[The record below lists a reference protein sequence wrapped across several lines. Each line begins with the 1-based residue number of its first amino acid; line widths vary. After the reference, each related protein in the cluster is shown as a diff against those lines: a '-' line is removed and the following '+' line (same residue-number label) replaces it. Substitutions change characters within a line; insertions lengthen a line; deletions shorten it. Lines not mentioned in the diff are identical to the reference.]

1 MSRGY
6 KKRIVKK
13 IKIEAIIDI
22 KDESH
27 IDDALLKR
35 TISPIGEIESCKII
49 TDLSNN
55 SNDEQRA
62 NSLSLDKNISEVEHF
77 INDANKIYFGT
88 LSIEDRKY
96 VAASILKSS
105 SRSSLQDNA
114 NFKDKLIQTLTKKF
128 EIDSEYATSLLE
140 QEKDP
145 DALET
150 LKSKFLEGDLIQ
162 MFTFIWEKILSVGE
176 EDDFEIDLIENSA
189 EKFGLEK
196 QSLNDTKK
204 IGNERAKIIKAISVI
219 EAGKV
224 AYNKLKAFEKTV
236 LLSLML
242 TECSRIDG
250 KISSDDL
257 ALLKNIFSDQFNI
270 SSNVMTAVIE
280 KELNYSITK
289 KVEQV
294 EVYREKYELVEF
306 LWEKILS
313 SESEINDNEMTLIRK
328 WVRRL
333 DISDVESEGARK
345 EVEANL
351 NP

>member
-1 MSRGY
+1 M
-6 KKRIVKK
+6 VKK
-13 IKIEAIIDI
+13 IKIEAIIEI

-35 TISPIGEIESCKII
+35 TISPLGEIESCKII
-49 TDLSNN
+49 TDLGKN
-55 SNDEQRA
+55 SNDEQKA

-128 EIDSEYATSLLE
+128 EIDSEYAISLLE

-306 LWEKILS
+306 LWEKVLS

>member
-1 MSRGY
+1 M
-6 KKRIVKK
+6 VKK
-13 IKIEAIIDI
+13 IKIEAIIEI

-35 TISPIGEIESCKII
+35 TISPIGEIESCKIV
-49 TDLSNN
+49 TDISKNF
-55 SNDEQRA
+55 NDEQKA

-128 EIDSEYATSLLE
+128 EIDSEYAISLLE

-145 DALET
+145 DVLET

-176 EDDFEIDLIENSA
+176 VDDFEIDLIENSA

-196 QSLNDTKK
+196 QSINDTKK

-270 SSNVMTAVIE
+270 SSNVMTSVIE
-280 KELNYSITK
+280 KKLNYSITK

>member
-1 MSRGY
+1 M
-6 KKRIVKK
+6 VKK
-13 IKIEAIIDI
+13 IKIEAIIEI

-27 IDDALLKR
+27 IDDALLKH

-55 SNDEQRA
+55 SNDEQKV

-128 EIDSEYATSLLE
+128 EIDSEYAISLLE

-280 KELNYSITK
+280 KKLNYSITK

>member
-1 MSRGY
+1 M
-6 KKRIVKK
+6 VKK
-13 IKIEAIIDI
+13 IKIEAIIEI

-55 SNDEQRA
+55 SNDEQKA

-128 EIDSEYATSLLE
+128 EIDSEYAISLLE

-270 SSNVMTAVIE
+270 SSNVITAVIE
-280 KELNYSITK
+280 KKIELFNNK
-289 KVEQV
+289 
-294 EVYREKYELVEF
+294 
-306 LWEKILS
+306 
-313 SESEINDNEMTLIRK
+313 
-328 WVRRL
+328 
-333 DISDVESEGARK
+333 EGWTSWS
-345 EVEANL
+345 L
-351 NP
+351 

>member
-1 MSRGY
+1 M
-6 KKRIVKK
+6 VKK
-13 IKIEAIIDI
+13 IKIEAIIEI

-35 TISPIGEIESCKII
+35 TISCIGEIESCKII

-55 SNDEQRA
+55 SNDEQKV

-128 EIDSEYATSLLE
+128 EIDSEYAISLLE

-189 EKFGLEK
+189 EKVGLEQ

-280 KELNYSITK
+280 KKLNYSITK

-313 SESEINDNEMTLIRK
+313 SESEINDSEMTLIRK

>member
-1 MSRGY
+1 MATFDVSI
-6 KKRIVKK
+6 KANLVEVQNALAQVKK
-13 IKIEAIIDI
+13 EIANRFDFKGTCAEVTSSDNEIICIGENEFQINQITEIIFTKFGKRGVDARILNPRDMNKSANDKIKRIIDI
-22 KDESH
+22 ANGIST
-27 IDDALLKR
+27 DDA
-35 TISPIGEIESCKII
+35 
-49 TDLSNN
+49 
-55 SNDEQRA
+55 
-62 NSLSLDKNISEVEHF
+62 
-77 INDANKIYFGT
+77 
-88 LSIEDRKY
+88 
-96 VAASILKSS
+96 
-105 SRSSLQDNA
+105 
-114 NFKDKLIQTLTKKF
+114 
-128 EIDSEYATSLLE
+128 
-140 QEKDP
+140 
-145 DALET
+145 
-150 LKSKFLEGDLIQ
+150 
-162 MFTFIWEKILSVGE
+162 
-176 EDDFEIDLIENSA
+176 
-189 EKFGLEK
+189 
-196 QSLNDTKK
+196 KK

-280 KELNYSITK
+280 KKLNYSITK

>member
-1 MSRGY
+1 M
-6 KKRIVKK
+6 VKK
-13 IKIEAIIDI
+13 IKIEAIIEI

-55 SNDEQRA
+55 SNDEQKA

-105 SRSSLQDNA
+105 SRSSLQDNV

-128 EIDSEYATSLLE
+128 EIDSEYAISLLE

-280 KELNYSITK
+280 KKLNYSITK

-294 EVYREKYELVEF
+294 EV
-306 LWEKILS
+306 LS
-313 SESEINDNEMTLIRK
+313 LIH
-328 WVRRL
+328 
-333 DISDVESEGARK
+333 I
-345 EVEANL
+345 
-351 NP
+351 

>member
-1 MSRGY
+1 M
-6 KKRIVKK
+6 VKK
-13 IKIEAIIDI
+13 IKIEAIIEI

-35 TISPIGEIESCKII
+35 TISPIGEIESCKIV
-49 TDLSNN
+49 TDLSKNF
-55 SNDEQRA
+55 NDEQKA

-77 INDANKIYFGT
+77 INDANKIYFGS

-114 NFKDKLIQTLTKKF
+114 NFKDQLIQTLTKKF
-128 EIDSEYATSLLE
+128 EIDSEYAISLLE

-345 EVEANL
+345 EVAANL

>member
-1 MSRGY
+1 M
-6 KKRIVKK
+6 I
-13 IKIEAIIDI
+13 
-22 KDESH
+22 
-27 IDDALLKR
+27 
-35 TISPIGEIESCKII
+35 P
-49 TDLSNN
+49 
-55 SNDEQRA
+55 
-62 NSLSLDKNISEVEHF
+62 
-77 INDANKIYFGT
+77 
-88 LSIEDRKY
+88 
-96 VAASILKSS
+96 
-105 SRSSLQDNA
+105 
-114 NFKDKLIQTLTKKF
+114 TLTKKF
-128 EIDSEYATSLLE
+128 EIDSEYAISLLE

-280 KELNYSITK
+280 KKLNYSITK